1 MRLLLV
7 LSLFVSQIVIAQAGC
22 NVFIPER
29 EFHHDSGYTIT
40 FNFYELLGTKNYTE
54 VDSAE
59 AADYILKIEG
69 VEVDGRFHKA
79 LSRMEMGP
87 YKAEET
93 VTCLTMN
100 CGLADYAR
108 SFNKTFKMISKQ
120 IPHCQ

>member
-1 MRLLLV
+1 M
-7 LSLFVSQIVIAQAGC
+7 LSLFVSQIAIAQAGC
-22 NVFIPER
+22 NVYIPER
-29 EFHHDSGYTIT
+29 EFHHDSGYAIT
-40 FNFYELLGTKNYTE
+40 FNFHQLLTEKNYTE

-79 LSRMEMGP
+79 LSRMEMGS
-87 YKAEET
+87 YKAEES
-93 VTCLTMN
+93 VTCLTQY

-108 SFNKTFKMISKQ
+108 SFNKSYKKISKQ